1 MPHSDLP
8 VIPPSSRSAC
18 GVQISKLAGKHKFGR
33 HPLALRR
40 ELEEC
45 ITELE
50 IALRIAALPMT
61 WPEALRQ
68 YRASR
73 RISVRPTAALVAAA
87 YGISGPLPQ
96 SVITLARDLDKAFQ
110 RIHTYEAK
118 DNLTQGVAIEFQRAN
133 ARRPREKRRE
143 EKLREIG
150 LWLRARGY
158 AEADDKSSIVNDAMR
173 VFDCGETDVR
183 DAARSAGLTRKY
195 RKSTN

>member
-1 MPHSDLP
+1 MPQSDLP
-8 VIPPSSRSAC
+8 VVPPSRSAP
-18 GVQISKLAGKHKFGR
+18 GEQLSKFAGKHKFGR
-33 HPLALRR
+33 YPLALRR

-50 IALRIAALPMT
+50 IALRNAALQMT

-73 RISVRPTAALVAAA
+73 RVSVRPTAALVAAA
-87 YGISGPLPQ
+87 YGIQGPLRQ
-96 SVITLARDLDKAFQ
+96 SVVTVARDLDKAFQ

-118 DNLTQGVAIEFQRAN
+118 DNLTQGVSIEFQRAN

-143 EKLREIG
+143 EKLLEIG

-158 AEADDKSSIVNDAMR
+158 AEAADKAYIVSGAMR
-173 VFDCGETDVR
+173 AFDCGETDVR
-183 DAARSAGLTRKY
+183 DAARGAGLTRKY
-195 RKSTN
+195 RKSTK